1 MNDDQTP
8 NPELEQN
15 PAEESVA
22 EPVETVATPAGWY
35 PDPHAPG
42 QQRYW
47 DGYAWAESQQLAMP
61 IQQFSTTLM
70 EDGERRALL
79 AKQIQF
85 AASQGGRVE
94 SQSDFQAVIVKGKKV
109 NHVLH
114 AILTVAT
121 CLWGIVW
128 IALAASGGETR
139 EMIVVDEFGNVQVQ
153 HLGKV

>member
-8 NPELEQN
+8 SSELE
-15 PAEESVA
+15 PSTADESITD
-22 EPVETVATPAGWY
+22 PVQAGATPAGWY
-35 PDPHAPG
+35 PDPQMPG

-47 DGYAWAESQQLAMP
+47 DGSAWAPSAAPVPSMQPL
-61 IQQFSTTLM
+61 STTLM
-70 EDGERRALL
+70 DANERRALL

-85 AASQGGRVE
+85 AAAQGGRVE
-94 SQSDFQAVIVKGKKV
+94 SQSDFQAVIVKGQKV

-114 AILTVAT
+114 AILTVVT

-139 EMIVVDEFGNVQVQ
+139 EMIVVDEYGNVQVQ